1 MPLDDADKK
10 FIAEAIAAS
19 IKPDTIG
26 AAVKA
31 HLDGLKLDEKIA
43 DKVKEAT
50 KDLPKGEEKGKDDD
64 KSKDKGGKGKDD
76 ERINGLEQRL
86 AASEKAREEAEM
98 ARRRDA
104 LESGARDALVKA
116 GVPAE
121 RARHALAVLKA
132 DGLLDHDKDGKPGWK
147 GKDRFGVDT
156 LLSLE
161 EGASAWV
168 KSDDGKHY
176 LPPVQTRGTGDKGG
190 GGPSHNGN
198 GGPVRLADLNLG
210 AVLSRIGQ

>member
-19 IKPDTIG
+19 LKPDTIG

-31 HLDGLKLDEKIA
+31 HLDGLKLDERIA

-50 KDLPKGEEKGKDDD
+50 KDLPKGDDKGKDD
-64 KSKDKGGKGKDD
+64 KGKEDKGGKAKDD
-76 ERINGLEQRL
+76 ERISGLEQRL
-86 AASEKAREEAEM
+86 QASEKAREEAEA

-104 LESGARDALVKA
+104 LESGARDALLKA
-116 GVPAE
+116 GVSAD
-121 RARHALAVLKA
+121 RVRHALAVLKT
-132 DGLLDHDKDGKPGWK
+132 DGHLDHDKDGKPGWK

-156 LLSLE
+156 LLPLD
-161 EGASAWV
+161 EGAAAWV

-190 GGPSHNGN
+190 PPHNGN
-198 GGPVRLADLNLG
+198 GGPVKLADLNLG
-210 AVLSRIGQ
+210 SILNRIGQ